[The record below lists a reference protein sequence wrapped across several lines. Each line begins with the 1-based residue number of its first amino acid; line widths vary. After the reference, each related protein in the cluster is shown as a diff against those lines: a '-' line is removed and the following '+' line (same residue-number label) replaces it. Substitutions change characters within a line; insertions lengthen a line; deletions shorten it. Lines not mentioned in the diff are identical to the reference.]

1 MKVIDIESFTKDHE
15 YLLCI
20 DSDGTAID
28 AMNAKHN
35 LCHGPAFIH
44 VWDLGN
50 HKEIVQQK
58 WNEINLYRRTRGVNR
73 FIALVEILTY
83 LQNKYISEPDIDK
96 LRGWVENTNDLSN
109 KGLEEEYTKTRCAL
123 LGRALEWSKDIN
135 HRISELSYLDKIP
148 FDGVKE
154 FLQFAKGQVNIA
166 VISSSNMSAIYEEW
180 EKHDLLQYIDVMTSQ
195 EIGTKSDCI
204 KRMLNKG
211 FPPQN
216 VLMIGDAVPDFTAAS
231 DNETYFYPILTG
243 NESYSWKMLADKY
256 FSCFIR
262 GNFEKEQEKLID
274 IFNNNFKQ
282 EGKDKDES

>member
-1 MKVIDIESFTKDHE
+1 MKVLDIESFKKNHE

-28 AMNAKHN
+28 AMNAKHK

-44 VWDLGN
+44 CWELDN
-50 HKEIVQQK
+50 HKEIIQQK
-58 WNEINLYRRTRGVNR
+58 WNEINLYRKTRGVNR

-83 LQNKYISEPDIDK
+83 LQNDYISEPDIDI
-96 LRGWVENTNDLSN
+96 LRNWVNNTKDLSN
-109 KGLEEEYTKTRCAL
+109 KGLEKEYAKTKSTL
-123 LGRALEWSKDIN
+123 LGKALVWSNDIN
-135 HRISELSYLDKIP
+135 RRISKLSYLDKIP
-148 FDGVKE
+148 FEGVKE
-154 FLQFAKGQVNIA
+154 FLQFANGQVNIA

-180 EKHDLLQYIDVMTSQ
+180 EKHDLLQYLDVMTSQ

-204 KRMLNKG
+204 KQMLDKG

-216 VLMIGDAVPDFTAAS
+216 VLMIGDAIPDFTAAS

-243 NESYSWKMLADKY
+243 NESLSWKTLLDKY
-256 FSCFIR
+256 FSTFIR
-262 GNFEKEQEKLID
+262 GNFEKEQENLVN

-282 EGKDKDES
+282 ERKEKDES